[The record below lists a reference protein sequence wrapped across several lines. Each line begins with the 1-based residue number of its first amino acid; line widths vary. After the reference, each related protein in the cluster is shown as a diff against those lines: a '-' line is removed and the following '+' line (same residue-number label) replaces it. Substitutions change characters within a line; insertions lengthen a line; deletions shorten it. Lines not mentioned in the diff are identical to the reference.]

1 MSRATAWRGDHQ
13 ERSQPCPGG
22 WAGRGGCGIRLGQRR
37 VRWGTAGVESQQ
49 GGSARPARSR
59 QCRRSDAVTEDPGWR
74 RRVGPWDGV
83 LTRGVLGAPGSRRQ
97 PVDAEG
103 PKNTDGIMGQVT
115 SEDARGR
122 PGSEGSKV
130 KRSETDACQ
139 PGRHR
144 WL

>member
-1 MSRATAWRGDHQ
+1 MPGQRAGATEEDPLSRR
-13 ERSQPCPGG
+13 
-22 WAGRGGCGIRLGQRR
+22 GRG
-37 VRWGTAGVESQQ
+37 
-49 GGSARPARSR
+49 
-59 QCRRSDAVTEDPGWR
+59 SDAVTEDPGWR

-103 PKNTDGIMGQVT
+103 PKNTDGIMGQGT